1 MQTFIVIT
9 FWVSLLLILISCIVA
24 GLDMGTDD
32 LINWNDDI
40 ILAIIMLGWGLGGLG
55 LVISIMFVTHGG
67 CSGGYNDSGYYMPV
81 QVGGMSVPMFV
92 PN

>member
-1 MQTFIVIT
+1 MQTFMVIT

-40 ILAIIMLGWGLGGLG
+40 ILAIILVGWGLGGLG
-55 LVISIMFVTHGG
+55 LVISIMFVTHGS
-67 CSGGYNDSGYYMPV
+67 CSGGYNGSGYYMPV
-81 QVGGMSVPMFV
+81 QVGSMSVPMFV